1 MNENSSPNEPAGS
14 QDPAGSSVHHDPSE
28 RRTRGTGRNLLSGIA
43 GGLIVAILGI
53 AAVSTGLVGKTETI
67 NRPIANAVP
76 ASSSKSE
83 GLVHEIY
90 KRDGAGVGFIT
101 AEGISSEPS
110 PFDPFGQSQRGTA
123 TGSGFLIDKDG
134 HMVTNNHVI
143 DGASNISVALGADE
157 TAYKAK
163 VVGADPST
171 DLALLKVDAPSS
183 AMHPLSLGDSTKV
196 QVGDPVV
203 AIGNPFGLDRTVTTG
218 IVSALQREIQSTNQY
233 SISNVIQTD
242 AAINPGNSGGPLINA
257 AGEVIGVNSQIAT
270 GGSGGGNV
278 GIGFAV
284 PSNTVKDVVD
294 QIRSTGKVTH
304 AFLGISAATVTP
316 QLAKALN
323 LGVEKGAMVQ
333 TLVKDGPAAKAGI
346 KGGDT
351 EITVGAQRI
360 LAGGDIITKVNGIEV
375 TSMDQVVNAV
385 NAAKVGDELT
395 LTVFRDGKTSDVK
408 VKLGDR
414 PNDTSSSNDE
424 AQGSPDQGQQMP
436 LPPGLG
442 Q

>member
-1 MNENSSPNEPAGS
+1 MNEPHRANGPAGS
-14 QDPAGSSVHHDPSE
+14 NDPAASSDDLS
-28 RRTRGTGRNLLSGIA
+28 RRSGPARTLLSGVA
-43 GGLIVAILGI
+43 GGLIVAVLGFGAI
-53 AAVSTGLVGKTETI
+53 SAGLVGKTETV
-67 NRPIANAVP
+67 NRPIANAIP
-76 ASSSKSE
+76 AATGKDKE

-101 AEGISSEPS
+101 AEGVSSESS
-110 PFDPFGQSQRGTA
+110 PFDPFGQSQKGTA
-123 TGSGFLIDKDG
+123 TGSGFLIDDQG

-143 DGASNISVALGADE
+143 DGASNITVALGADE
-157 TAYKAK
+157 TSYPAE
-163 VVGADPST
+163 VVGTDPST
-171 DLALLKVDAPSS
+171 DLAVLKVDAPSS
-183 AMHPLSLGDSTKV
+183 DMHPLSLGDSTKV

-294 QIRSTGKVTH
+294 QILATGEVKH

-323 LGVEKGAMVQ
+323 LDVDRGAMVQ
-333 TLVKDGPAAKAGI
+333 TVVRGGPASKAGI
-346 KGGDT
+346 EGGDT
-351 EITVGAQRI
+351 EVTVGAEKV
-360 LAGGDIITKVNGIEV
+360 LTGGDIITKVAGVEV
-375 TSMDQVVNAV
+375 NSMEQVVSAV
-385 NAAKVGDELT
+385 NAAEVGEDLQ
-395 LTVFRDGKTSDVK
+395 LTVSRNGKTEEVT
-408 VKLGDR
+408 VTLGER
-414 PNDTSSSNDE
+414 PNDNSSAQDQ
-424 AQGSPDQGQQMP
+424 AQGPGGAQPM
-436 LPPGLG
+436 LPPGYG
-442 Q
+442 G